1 MATGS
6 GMRYPL
12 VAATAAS
19 ILALS
24 AGFAAAQSS
33 GSGIAPGGAGAP
45 PLSAQPAA
53 RPQPPTPNPLTL
65 EDTAQIKGT
74 AVYGSDDK
82 KIGSISTVLM
92 KPESKTIDRLVVG
105 EGGVL
110 GVGAHRVALP
120 IDAFTWDGTTR
131 AFKIAK
137 TAEDLKA
144 MPEWNEQVGAMPE
157 PAPTATPPMPPA
169 RNDAPIIDRPAP
181 VPGGPGPSV
190 PPADAGRT

>member
-1 MATGS
+1 MASRS
-6 GMRYPL
+6 GMRSL
-12 VAATAAS
+12 LITATAISA
-19 ILALS
+19 LALS
-24 AGFAAAQSS
+24 AGLAAAQSS

-53 RPQPPTPNPLTL
+53 RPQPPAPNPLTL
-65 EDTAQIKGT
+65 EDTSQFKGT
-74 AVYGSDDK
+74 NVYGADDK
-82 KIGSISTVLM
+82 KIGFIATVLM

-137 TAEDLKA
+137 TADDLKA

-157 PAPTATPPMPPA
+157 PAPTATPPARRDTPTIDHPTPP
-169 RNDAPIIDRPAP
+169 
-181 VPGGPGPSV
+181 PGGPGPSAV
-190 PPADAGRT
+190 PPDAGRT